1 MKNILTAVAIVMA
14 CISMGAIGLASK
26 GGIVS
31 GLLSRMKYRRESSPK
46 RIAEIQNMQLH
57 RELEEIL
64 MEKKLERLRGL
75 NEEHP
80 SLSKIEGIQRRR
92 RQDMNPDTKEIIS
105 NLFRPQPQKST
116 NKKTTDWYFGMPGS
130 WQPPRKKGE

>member
-1 MKNILTAVAIVMA
+1 MNEFFAIALIMV
-14 CISMGAIGLASK
+14 GAFLIGLIEVLQEN
-26 GGIVS
+26 GF
-31 GLLSRMKYRRESSPK
+31 LTMWYRRLRYRSNSSPK

-105 NLFRPQPQKST
+105 NLFRPQHQKST